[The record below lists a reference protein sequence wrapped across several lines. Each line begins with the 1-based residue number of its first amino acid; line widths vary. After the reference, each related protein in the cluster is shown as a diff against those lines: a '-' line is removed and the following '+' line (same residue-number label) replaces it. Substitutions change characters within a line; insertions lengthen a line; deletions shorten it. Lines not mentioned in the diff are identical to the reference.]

1 MAAMNA
7 GITGLNL
14 DPPGIYIFS
23 IRQCSKPVKE
33 TLIKAEFPRGAGTS
47 APKSITRQ

>member
-7 GITGLNL
+7 GITDLNL

-23 IRQCSKPVKE
+23 IRQCVK
-33 TLIKAEFPRGAGTS
+33 TCKGNS
-47 APKSITRQ
+47 D